1 MIDRDRLICYCNDKT
16 VADIVDLI
24 KANQIQTLDDLV
36 NQVDVSVGDKCEACL
51 DEGYENDG
59 YSLAMV
65 LSLVKQ
71 GRL

>member
-1 MIDRDRLICYCNDKT
+1 MIDHDRLICYCNDKT

-24 KANQIQTLDDLV
+24 KANQIQTLDDLI

>member
-1 MIDRDRLICYCNDKT
+1 MFDKNREICVCNSLSMQKI
-16 VADIVDLI
+16 AECIKKNDITTLE
-24 KANQIQTLDDLV
+24 ALLENQECP
-36 NQVDVSVGDKCEACL
+36 VGDKCESCHE
-51 DEGYENDG
+51 EGYENDG

>member
-1 MIDRDRLICYCNDKT
+1 MDQDRMICVCNSMSIKDIADCIKEQGIEKMDALIEQCG
-16 VADIVDLI
+16 
-24 KANQIQTLDDLV
+24 
-36 NQVDVSVGDKCEACL
+36 VGDKCESCIE
-51 DEGYENDG
+51 EGYENDG